1 MRELHIPKFPY
12 VTFRVVRFAK
22 LLGSEKKDVPI
33 KAQFSFRPLGLGN
46 SKTFRCDQAVE
57 PCSVVF
63 SRALKNSL
71 SINLGRFHIIPD
83 SVRRRHENHTG

>member
-63 SRALKNSL
+63 FTCTKKQLVS
-71 SINLGRFHIIPD
+71 
-83 SVRRRHENHTG
+83 